1 MEITS
6 YSFGSITVGNE
17 TYRKDLIIFSDHVFS
32 PWWRKEGHSLE
43 PNDLFEALR
52 ENPSLIIVGTGAS
65 GVMN

>member
-1 MEITS
+1 M
-6 YSFGSITVGNE
+6 GNE